1 MQQSFW
7 WRMLLL
13 AVLLP
18 QVVINGTAQNITPTA
33 QEPCSG
39 SAWHAFDF
47 WLGSWVVMDVT
58 SGSKIA
64 QARIE
69 PVSHG
74 CALREEYRS
83 TDGGGGE
90 SLSSW
95 DAKRG
100 VWRQYWVSTSGAIV
114 SIKGKLHNGA
124 MTLSGAEQGTH
135 SPDMVRGTWK
145 PKSNGVR
152 ETGERSWDGGRT
164 WEPWFDLEFRRAE
177 AVSENGIA
185 EDRQTVANLDEL
197 YQAAVK
203 INDSAI
209 MGRLLDDD
217 FVLVTDSG
225 KIYTRAQLLAEA
237 SSGHVHYEH
246 QEDTNRTVR
255 IWGDTAVVTASL
267 WEKGSD
273 TEGPFDKKIW
283 FSGTY
288 VRRPE
293 GWKYVFG
300 QSSLL
305 EASRQGERDQ
315 SAGVCLLPTAQS
327 AFPGR
332 SNLQNALWRVLTKSP
347 HEND

>member
-1 MQQSFW
+1 MQQPLW
-7 WRMLLL
+7 WRMILL

-18 QVVINGTAQNITPTA
+18 RIGINGIAQDIAPTM
-33 QEPCSG
+33 QVPCSG
-39 SAWHAFDF
+39 SEWHEFDF
-47 WLGSWVVMDVT
+47 WLGSWVVMDGAN
-58 SGSKIA
+58 GSIIA

-69 PVSHG
+69 PVSNG

-114 SIKGKLHNGA
+114 SIKGKIHDGA

-145 PKSNGVR
+145 PDNDGVR
-152 ETGERSWDGGRT
+152 EIGERSSDGGRT
-164 WEPWFDLEFRRAE
+164 WKPWFDIEFRRAE
-177 AVSENGIA
+177 AVSQNGTA
-185 EDRQTVANLDEL
+185 EDRQTVGNLDEL

-203 INDSAI
+203 INDHAT
-209 MGRLLDDD
+209 MGRLLADD
-217 FVLVTDSG
+217 FVLVTGSG
-225 KIYTRAQLLAEA
+225 KKYTRAQLLEEA

-255 IWGDTAVVTASL
+255 IWGDTAVVTAFL

-273 TEGPFDKKIW
+273 TDGQFDKKIW
-283 FSGTY
+283 FSDTY

-300 QSSLL
+300 QSSLPD
-305 EASRQGERDQ
+305 ASPLRTHSSGIQCD
-315 SAGVCLLPTAQS
+315 
-327 AFPGR
+327 
-332 SNLQNALWRVLTKSP
+332 
-347 HEND
+347 

>member
-1 MQQSFW
+1 MQQSLW

-18 QVVINGTAQNITPTA
+18 RIGINGTAQKMAPTM
-33 QEPCSG
+33 QGPCSG
-39 SAWHAFDF
+39 SEWHAFDF
-47 WLGSWVVMDVT
+47 WLGSWVVMDVAT
-58 SGSKIA
+58 GSKTA
-64 QARIE
+64 QATIE

-74 CALREEYRS
+74 CALREEFRS

-124 MTLSGAEQGTH
+124 MTLRGAEQGTH

-145 PKSNGVR
+145 PESDGVR
-152 ETGERSWDGGRT
+152 ETGERSIDGGRT
-164 WEPWFDLEFRRAE
+164 WKPWFDLEFRRAE
-177 AVSENGIA
+177 AVNQNGSA
-185 EDRQTVANLDEL
+185 EDRQTVGNLDEL

-203 INDSAI
+203 INDSAT
-209 MGRLLDDD
+209 MGRLLADD
-217 FVLVTDSG
+217 FVLVTGCG
-225 KIYTRAQLLAEA
+225 KIYTRAQLLEEA
-237 SSGHVHYEH
+237 GSGHVHYEN

-255 IWGDTAVVTASL
+255 IWGDTAVVTAFL
-267 WEKGSD
+267 WENGTD
-273 TEGPFDKKIW
+273 NDGPFDKNIW
-283 FSGTY
+283 FSDTY

-300 QSSLL
+300 QSSLPD
-305 EASRQGERDQ
+305 ASHLRTHSSGIRCD
-315 SAGVCLLPTAQS
+315 
-327 AFPGR
+327 
-332 SNLQNALWRVLTKSP
+332 
-347 HEND
+347 